1 MIRASANLHICNVG
15 SKPTFR
21 TRKREEVLDLT
32 LINRNAEN
40 CISDWHVS
48 DVPSFSNH
56 MYIRFRVQSG
66 TKRTKMTGTLDVLAG
81 ISMQTNLITGYMI

>member
-1 MIRASANLHICNVG
+1 MQTHITQYGAPPTSIQEIWICLCSVLVRTCTICNVG

-21 TRKREEVLDLT
+21 TRKREVLNLT

-48 DVPSFSNH
+48 DVPSFSDH
-56 MYIRFRVQSG
+56 MYIRFRV
-66 TKRTKMTGTLDVLAG
+66 
-81 ISMQTNLITGYMI
+81 